1 VYFVSKG
8 TVSFCLSKDYGEK
21 EIKEVKKHNNFG
33 EIEMCLS
40 EKLQYNIKVK
50 SRNCELFVLKKNDF
64 LRLSVNFK
72 DFIEKFLYKSL
83 MIYLRF
89 TNEKKRIMKLIE
101 DSNSHLSNKLKKDK
115 QAEGEELERIDEEIE
130 NEYDIY
136 NANNSISEASA
147 DNEAKAE
154 GNEEPKNS
162 QADKKENSMNSS
174 EDSIESKTS
183 DEKKQINNL
192 NNRIMQNNLLDTTNF
207 INSNIAKMSNGKKD
221 ESMDGGDIE
230 DSQERSK
237 ALNKKFA
244 KKIDKIVN
252 FLEKNKN
259 ELENFNTTNTLAL
272 LKQLKNTDDLMERNE
287 TIDRIE
293 QYLSEI
299 LKAK

>member
-101 DSNSHLSNKLKKDK
+101 DSNVHLSNKIKKEK
-115 QAEGEELERIDEEIE
+115 GEGEELERIDEEIE

-136 NANNSISEASA
+136 NANQSDSEASSNN
-147 DNEAKAE
+147 DVKVD
-154 GNEEPKNS
+154 NEEPKKQTSKKDSSSSNS
-162 QADKKENSMNSS
+162 SSSDSSKTEDDKKMTKKTPNIM
-174 EDSIESKTS
+174 DSNIV
-183 DEKKQINNL
+183 
-192 NNRIMQNNLLDTTNF
+192 
-207 INSNIAKMSNGKKD
+207 NSNYARMSNGKKE
-221 ESMDGGDIE
+221 ESMDGADVE
-230 DSQERSK
+230 DSQERTK
-237 ALNKKFA
+237 ALNKKFT
-244 KKIDKIVN
+244 KKIDKIIT

-259 ELENFNTTNTLAL
+259 ELENFNTTNTLNL
-272 LKQLKNTDDLMERNE
+272 LRQLKATDDLMERNE

-299 LKAK
+299 LKNK

>member
-8 TVSFCLSKDYGEK
+8 TVSFCLGKDYGEK

-101 DSNSHLSNKLKKDK
+101 ESNSHLSSKIKKENQNEND
-115 QAEGEELERIDEEIE
+115 ELERIDEEIE

-136 NANNSISEASA
+136 NNNNSNSDESA
-147 DNEAKAE
+147 DNVIK
-154 GNEEPKNS
+154 EENHSKK
-162 QADKKENSMNSS
+162 DKKDGSSVGSS
-174 EDSIESKTS
+174 EDSVTSKS
-183 DEKKQINNL
+183 SSEAPNHNFLKKPTGKVDNN
-192 NNRIMQNNLLDTTNF
+192 NNI
-207 INSNIAKMSNGKKD
+207 INSIHAKMSNGKKD
-221 ESMDGGDIE
+221 ESLDAENIE
-230 DSQERSK
+230 DSQERTK
-237 ALNKKFA
+237 VLNKKFT
-244 KKIDKIVN
+244 KKIDKIID
-252 FLEKNKN
+252 FLEKNKS
-259 ELENFNTTNTLAL
+259 ELENFNSTNTLAL
-272 LKQLKNTDDLMERNE
+272 LRRLKSVDDLIERNE
-287 TIDRIE
+287 IIDKIE
-293 QYLSEI
+293 SYLGEI
-299 LKAK
+299 LKR

>member
-101 DSNSHLSNKLKKDK
+101 DSNVHLSNKIKKEK
-115 QAEGEELERIDEEIE
+115 GEGEELERIDEEIE

-136 NANNSISEASA
+136 NANQSDSEVSSNN
-147 DNEAKAE
+147 DVKVE
-154 GNEEPKNS
+154 NEEPKK
-162 QADKKENSMNSS
+162 QASKKDSSSNSS
-174 EDSIESKTS
+174 SSSDSSKTE
-183 DEKKQINNL
+183 DEKKQNKKPNMMDSNI
-192 NNRIMQNNLLDTTNF
+192 
-207 INSNIAKMSNGKKD
+207 INSNYAKMSNGKKD
-221 ESMDGGDIE
+221 ESLDGADIE
-230 DSQERSK
+230 DSQERTK
-237 ALNKKFA
+237 ALNKKFT
-244 KKIDKIVN
+244 KKIDKIIN
-252 FLEKNKN
+252 FLEKNKS
-259 ELENFNTTNTLAL
+259 ELENFNTTNTLNL
-272 LKQLKNTDDLMERNE
+272 LRQLKNTDDLMERNE

-299 LKAK
+299 LKNK